1 MCEVVQK
8 FIKVNYLI
16 CHALEK
22 ELLTLYAE
30 QLARAIQLRT
40 ENKKQ
45 ASNQLLLQMI
55 EQYPNDAVVHYQC
68 AWSFDVLGEE
78 LKAVPYYEK
87 AIKLGLSGAD
97 LEGAFLGLGST
108 YRTLGEYEKS
118 EQVFLQG
125 IALFPTNKALQ
136 VFYAM
141 TLYNLQQHHQAM
153 ELLLQCLADTTT
165 DDEILRYQKAIH
177 FYASQLDKVWK

>member
-1 MCEVVQK
+1 MYE
-8 FIKVNYLI
+8 
-16 CHALEK
+16 
-22 ELLTLYAE
+22 E

-45 ASNQLLLQMI
+45 ESNQLLVKMV
-55 EQYPNDAVVHYQC
+55 EQYADDAVVNYQC

-87 AIKLGLSGAD
+87 AIQQGLSGTD
-97 LEGAFLGLGST
+97 LEGAILGLGST

-118 EQVFLQG
+118 EKVFLQG

-141 TLYNLQQHHQAM
+141 TLYNLQEHNK
-153 ELLLQCLADTTT
+153 
-165 DDEILRYQKAIH
+165 RWSSY
-177 FYASQLDKVWK
+177 